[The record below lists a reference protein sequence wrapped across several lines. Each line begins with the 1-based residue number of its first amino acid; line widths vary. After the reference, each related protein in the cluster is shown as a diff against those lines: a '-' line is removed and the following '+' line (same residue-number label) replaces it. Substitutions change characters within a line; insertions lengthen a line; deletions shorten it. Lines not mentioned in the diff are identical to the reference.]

1 MLLCRE
7 IGAVS
12 AEDTD
17 PRLLELFELIDDG
30 RDLCDGIA
38 GSGFCNSLLNSLNI
52 LSRPGCIWR
61 AIIGKWFKR
70 SPNDLTSFFR
80 GMDEL
85 APLADELATTG
96 GSALALYLGPS
107 EAGMMGLGSYVPM
120 RGRDMK

>member
-17 PRLLELFELIDDG
+17 PRLLEVFELIEDG

-38 GSGFCNSLLNSLNI
+38 GSGFCDSLLNSLNI

-85 APLADELATTG
+85 ALADELATTG

-107 EAGMMGLGSYVPM
+107 VAGMMGFGSYVPM